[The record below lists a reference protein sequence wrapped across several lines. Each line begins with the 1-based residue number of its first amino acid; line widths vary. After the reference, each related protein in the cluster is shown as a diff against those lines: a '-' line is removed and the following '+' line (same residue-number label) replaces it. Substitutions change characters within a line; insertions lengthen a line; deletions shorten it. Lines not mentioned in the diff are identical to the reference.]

1 MPLSKAD
8 IIAKLQRDLL
18 PLQGYKSSLSRQGSI
33 ELGPINDA
41 FPNGIFP
48 TGSIH
53 EFIIS
58 KTEQTAPTWGFVT
71 GIAGKLVQGAG
82 VTLWISSRRS
92 VFPPGLAIFG
102 IQPEKII
109 FIDLQNELDCF
120 WVMEEAL
127 KCKGLTVVVCETQN
141 LSFTASR
148 RFQLAVEQSGITGFV
163 LRHMPRSLSANAC
176 IARWRISSL
185 KSQLQDEMPGVGF
198 PRWNVELL
206 KLRNGKQRNWQVE
219 FAAGQFKHI
228 TGQQA
233 ILTDEKQI
241 SGIDRLV
248 SVQKMPGISDVS
260 AEHKEIL
267 IAGQV
272 IAITTAT
279 PVFPG
284 EKQKAG

>member
-18 PLQGYKSSLSRQGSI
+18 PLQGYKSSLNRQGAI
-33 ELGPINDA
+33 HVGPINDA

-58 KTEQTAPTWGFVT
+58 KTNQSAATLAFVS
-71 GIAGKLVQGAG
+71 GIVGKLAQSAG

-102 IQPEKII
+102 IEPDKII

-120 WVMEEAL
+120 WAMEEAL
-127 KCKGLTVVVCETQN
+127 KCNGLTAVVCEAQN

-148 RFQLAVEQSGITGFV
+148 RFQLAVEQSGVTGFM

-185 KSQLQDEMPGVGF
+185 KSQLQDKMPGVGF

-206 KLRNGKQRNWQVE
+206 KLRNGKQRSWEIE
-219 FAAGQFKHI
+219 FAAGQFKQI
-228 TGQQA
+228 NEQGILKDSGQ
-233 ILTDEKQI
+233 L
-241 SGIDRLV
+241 
-248 SVQKMPGISDVS
+248 
-260 AEHKEIL
+260 
-267 IAGQV
+267 
-272 IAITTAT
+272 IAITSAI
-279 PVFPG
+279 PIIPG